1 MEERA
6 KRKLFFLAAAS
17 AVIAAFLL
25 AGVPRLYSLVHFS
38 SYLNLRTGNVLTVC
52 RIPGMTLCR
61 RETPSVL
68 SPRLSG
74 YVLHPHPEWL
84 HIREKHGFGRLYLK
98 KGRCFAELYFLFLEK
113 EEKGGAPS
121 GAELSAVLSKYGVG
135 TAELPERETA
145 VSELHDGVFL
155 PVDVNR
161 VRDSQ
166 IDQDGN
172 QKGAAVTDQGQ
183 GQSRDRRQADA
194 HADVDDGVE
203 KNDCRDS
210 DAEITPEI
218 IRRQQ
223 RRPEN
228 RE

>member
-98 KGRCFAELYFLFLEK
+98 KAAALRNCIFSFWRRRKRAERLPVRNCL
-113 EEKGGAPS
+113 PS
-121 GAELSAVLSKYGVG
+121 CRS
-135 TAELPERETA
+135 T
-145 VSELHDGVFL
+145 VSERRSSPNGKRPF
-155 PVDVNR
+155 
-161 VRDSQ
+161 
-166 IDQDGN
+166 
-172 QKGAAVTDQGQ
+172 
-183 GQSRDRRQADA
+183 QSSMMEFFSRW
-194 HADVDDGVE
+194 
-203 KNDCRDS
+203 
-210 DAEITPEI
+210 T
-218 IRRQQ
+218 
-223 RRPEN
+223 
-228 RE
+228 